1 MTDSSKHPSADALV
15 FAEEKNTQTSAGSRE
30 KWKLL
35 IVDDEE
41 DVHKVTK
48 LVLGGFS
55 FSGREIELISSYSRS
70 DAEKKLREIP
80 DIAIILLDVVME
92 EDDAGLRLVKFIR
105 NDLGN
110 NLARIILRTGQPG
123 QAPEAKIVIQYDIND
138 YKSKTELTAE
148 KLITTVV
155 SALRSY
161 RDIVTIDRSR
171 KGLEKII
178 NASATI
184 FELQSLKTF
193 VSGVLMQL
201 VSILHLDRDAFY
213 CHASGLT
220 ASTMDG
226 ELRIIAATGRY
237 NASIIN
243 KKVSEAV
250 EPEVYNL
257 IKLAISGKQ
266 TYFDRNHYV
275 AYFRSKNGHENIVYL
290 ERTEDMHDWE
300 KNLIDIFCSNVAI
313 AYENINLSQELEH
326 SQKEII
332 VTLGEIVDNRS
343 HETKNHVARVGE
355 YCKLFGKKLGMDETE
370 VEILRVAS
378 ALHDIGKLA
387 IPDAILQKPGK
398 LTDEEFSLM
407 KKHSTLGGEMLRF
420 SKQNILKPA
429 GVIAIQHHE
438 RFDGTGY
445 PLGLKGDEIH
455 LYSRITAI
463 ADVFDAL
470 TTDRIYR
477 KALPLTEVITY
488 FESESGKQ
496 FDPKMVDILVNYI
509 EEFAKVMKQC
519 YSPGENSDR

>member
-1 MTDSSKHPSADALV
+1 MTDSKQQPAGDALV
-15 FAEEKNTQTSAGSRE
+15 FADEKEKPLRAESRN

-48 LVLGGFS
+48 LVLSDFS
-55 FSGREIELISSYSRS
+55 FSGRSIELISSYSRAE
-70 DAEKKLREIP
+70 AEKVLRETP

-92 EDDAGLRLVKFIR
+92 EDDAGLKLVKFIR
-105 NDLGN
+105 NELGN
-110 NLARIILRTGQPG
+110 SLVRIILRTGQPG

-155 SALRSY
+155 SSLRSY

-178 NASATI
+178 DASATI

-237 NASIIN
+237 TSSIVN
-243 KKVSEAV
+243 KKVSDAV
-250 EPEVYNL
+250 EPEVYDL
-257 IKLAISGKQ
+257 IKHAVANKQ
-266 TYFDRNHYV
+266 TYFDRNHYI
-275 AYFRSKNGHENIVYL
+275 AYFRSKNGNENIVYL

-300 KNLIDIFCSNVAI
+300 KDLIDIFCSNVAI

-355 YCKLFGKKLGMDETE
+355 YCRYFGKQLGMDEGE
-370 VEILRVAS
+370 MEILRVAS
-378 ALHDIGKLA
+378 ALHDIGKLG

-407 KKHSTLGGEMLRF
+407 KRHSTLGGEMLRF

-429 GVIAIQHHE
+429 GIIAIQHHE
-438 RFDGTGY
+438 RYDGTGY
-445 PLGLKGDEIH
+445 PLGLKGEEIH

-477 KALPLTEVITY
+477 KALPLTEVIAY
-488 FESESGKQ
+488 FESESEKQ
-496 FDPKMVDILVNYI
+496 FDPKLVDILVSHI
-509 EEFAKVMKQC
+509 DDFAKIMKRC
-519 YSPGENSDR
+519 YSPEEH

>member
-1 MTDSSKHPSADALV
+1 
-15 FAEEKNTQTSAGSRE
+15 
-30 KWKLL
+30 
-35 IVDDEE
+35 
-41 DVHKVTK
+41 
-48 LVLGGFS
+48 
-55 FSGREIELISSYSRS
+55 
-70 DAEKKLREIP
+70 
-80 DIAIILLDVVME
+80 
-92 EDDAGLRLVKFIR
+92 
-105 NDLGN
+105 
-110 NLARIILRTGQPG
+110 
-123 QAPEAKIVIQYDIND
+123 
-138 YKSKTELTAE
+138 
-148 KLITTVV
+148 
-155 SALRSY
+155 
-161 RDIVTIDRSR
+161 
-171 KGLEKII
+171 
-178 NASATI
+178 
-184 FELQSLKTF
+184 
-193 VSGVLMQL
+193 
-201 VSILHLDRDAFY
+201 
-213 CHASGLT
+213 
-220 ASTMDG
+220 
-226 ELRIIAATGRY
+226 
-237 NASIIN
+237 
-243 KKVSEAV
+243 EAV

-257 IKLAISGKQ
+257 IKLAISNKQ

-355 YCKLFGKKLGMDETE
+355 YCKLFGKKLGMDENE

-445 PLGLKGDEIH
+445 PLGLRGDEIH

-477 KALPLTEVITY
+477 KALPLTEVIAY

-496 FDPKMVDILVNYI
+496 FDPKMVDILVNNI
-509 EEFAKVMKQC
+509 
-519 YSPGENSDR
+519 